1 MIAAV
6 VPVKP
11 LRDAKSR
18 LKPLL
23 LDSQRRALALAMIE
37 DVLRILR
44 SVPGI
49 LMTAVVTRDP
59 DAAELARSLG
69 VQPIAAPHGMR
80 GVNEVLAHASQI
92 IIRQGASQ
100 LIVLPMDVPLAS
112 STDIQAIVEAGQED
126 PSVVLC
132 PSRRGGV
139 NALGLRPPDVIPF
152 HFGYRGFAA
161 FRQEADAHGIPFKVL
176 MVPSLSFDVDRPEDL
191 AALVRMPGKSRAR
204 DVLHA
209 MVPDLP
215 ELP

>member
-1 MIAAV
+1 MIAAL

-23 LDSQRRALALAMIE
+23 LDTQRRALALAMIE

-44 SVPGI
+44 IVPGI

-59 DAAELARSLG
+59 DAADLARSLG
-69 VQPIAAPHGMR
+69 VQPIDAPPGMR
-80 GVNEVLAHASQI
+80 GVNDVLAHAREI
-92 IIRQGASQ
+92 IMRQGASQ

-112 STDIQAIVEAGQED
+112 ATDIQAMVEAGQED
-126 PSVVLC
+126 PSVVIC

-139 NALGLRPPDVIPF
+139 NGLALRPPDVVPF
-152 HFGYRGFAA
+152 KFGYRSSSA
-161 FRQEADAHGIPFKVL
+161 FRREADARGVPYKVL
-176 MVPSLSFDVDRPEDL
+176 MMPSFSFDVDRPEDL
-191 AALVRMPGKSRAR
+191 AALLHMAGKSRAR